1 MRAPHFTRVVRVLPD
16 VAAIGREFDYGVP
29 EDWLADGRA
38 SLVRV
43 GSLVRI
49 DLNGRRVGGWIVD
62 DDVEAPAGVTVRALA
77 KISGLGPDASVVD
90 LARWTAFRWAGRV
103 AAALT
108 AASPG
113 HVVTGL
119 PPATALPIAPVGA
132 TTVEAYADRAFRAE
146 CAVMRVPASIGDRA
160 LVLAA
165 IRAASARGGW
175 ALVLSPSVDRARSI
189 AGELRRANIAV
200 ALYPRDWAQAAAG
213 ATVVGARAAAFA
225 TTAKLGA
232 VLVLDE
238 HDESYKEER
247 APAWHARDV
256 AIERAQRAGVPC
268 VLSAPSPSLDATW
281 RDGQAWGE
289 LITLSRNEE
298 RAAWPIVDVIDVRRE
313 EPGGA
318 RLSAR
323 LVPALRGPGPV
334 VCVLNRTGRAR
345 LLACGACGELVR
357 CEIHRVPLVQD
368 DAGLLVCPRDDEARP
383 AVCAHCGSTSLR
395 NLRQGV
401 ARVREELEALANR
414 PVIEVTAA
422 HALKD
427 ARADVYIGTES
438 VLHQLDHA
446 KAVVFL
452 DFDQELLAPRTRASE
467 QAMTLLTRAARLVGP
482 RADGGRI
489 LVQTRWPRH
498 DVLEAAQR
506 ADPGRFADRER
517 GRRLEFGLPP
527 FCAEAL
533 ISGSAAAEYIDRLG
547 HPFGITVRGP
557 SNGQWLVTAAEHRP
571 LCDALA
577 AVERPAGRLRIE
589 VDPLRI

>member
-1 MRAPHFTRVVRVLPD
+1 VLPD

-29 EDWLADGRA
+29 AEWLDDERA
-38 SLVRV
+38 RLVRV

-49 DLNGRRVGGWIVD
+49 DLAGRRVGGWIVD
-62 DDVEAPAGVTVRALA
+62 DDVEAPEGVTVRALA
-77 KISGLGPDASVVD
+77 KISGLGPDTAIVS
-90 LARWTAFRWAGRV
+90 LARWTAWRWAGRV

-108 AASPG
+108 SASPG
-113 HVVTGL
+113 HVVTTL
-119 PPATALPIAPVGA
+119 PAATAMPVVPVAA
-132 TTVEAYADRAFRAE
+132 TTVDAYADRAFRAE
-146 CAVMRVPASIGDRA
+146 RAVMRVPASTGDRA

-165 IRAASARGGW
+165 ARAAAARGGW
-175 ALVLSPSVDRARSI
+175 ALVLSPSVDRARVI

-225 TTAKLGA
+225 TMPRLGA

-238 HDESYKEER
+238 HDEAYKEER

-256 AIERAQRAGVPC
+256 VIERAQREGAPC
-268 VLSAPSPSLDATW
+268 VLSAPSPSLDASW
-281 RDGQAWGE
+281 RDGRPWGE

-313 EPGGA
+313 SPGSA

-323 LVPALRGPGPV
+323 LVPVLRGSGPI

-345 LLACGACGELVR
+345 LLACSACGELVR
-357 CEIHRVPLVQD
+357 CERHRVPLTQD
-368 DAGLLVCPRDDEARP
+368 DAGMLVCPQGDEVRP

-401 ARVREELEALANR
+401 ARVREELEALAMR
-414 PVIEVTAA
+414 PVIEVTSA
-422 HALKD
+422 HVLRD
-427 ARADVYIGTES
+427 ARADVYIGTEA
-438 VLHQLDHA
+438 VLHQVEQA
-446 KAVVFL
+446 KAVIFL
-452 DFDQELLAPRTRASE
+452 DFDQELLAPRARASE

-498 DVLEAAQR
+498 DVLDAAQR
-506 ADPGRFADRER
+506 ADPGRFAERER
-517 GRRLEFGLPP
+517 LRRLELRLPP
-527 FCAEAL
+527 FAAQAL
-533 ISGSAAAEYIDRLG
+533 VSSSAAAEYIARLG
-547 HPFGITVRGP
+547 QPRGLTVQGP
-557 SNGQWLVTAAEHRP
+557 SNGQWLVTADDHRV

-577 AVERPAGRLRIE
+577 VVERPPGRVRIE

>member
-1 MRAPHFTRVVRVLPD
+1 VRAQHFDRVVRVLPD
-16 VAAIGREFDYGVP
+16 VAAIAREFDYGVP
-29 EDWLADGRA
+29 DEWLADGRA
-38 SLVRV
+38 SLVRI

-62 DDVEAPAGVTVRALA
+62 DDVEATEGVSVRALA
-77 KISGLGPDASVVD
+77 KISGLGPDAAVVD
-90 LARWTAFRWAGRV
+90 LARWTAWRWSGRV

-113 HVVTGL
+113 HVVTTL
-119 PPATALPIAPVGA
+119 PGRARPASVPVAA
-132 TTVEAYADRAFRAE
+132 TTVDGYADRAFRASR
-146 CAVMRVPASIGDRA
+146 AVMRVPASIGDRA
-160 LVLAA
+160 LVFAA
-165 IRAASARGGW
+165 VRSASERDGW

-189 AGELRRANIAV
+189 AAELRRANITC

-213 ATVVGARAAAFA
+213 ATVVGARATVFA
-225 TTAKLGA
+225 TMARLGA

-268 VLSAPSPSLDATW
+268 VLSAPSPSLDASW

-323 LVPALRGPGPV
+323 LVPVLRGPGPV

-357 CEIHRVPLVQD
+357 CETHRVPLTQD
-368 DAGLLVCPRDDEARP
+368 DAGLLVCPQGDESRP

-422 HALKD
+422 HALRD

-438 VLHQLDHA
+438 VLHQVDRA

-452 DFDQELLAPRTRASE
+452 DFDQ
-467 QAMTLLTRAARLVGP
+467 
-482 RADGGRI
+482 
-489 LVQTRWPRH
+489 
-498 DVLEAAQR
+498 
-506 ADPGRFADRER
+506 
-517 GRRLEFGLPP
+517 
-527 FCAEAL
+527 
-533 ISGSAAAEYIDRLG
+533 
-547 HPFGITVRGP
+547 
-557 SNGQWLVTAAEHRP
+557 
-571 LCDALA
+571 
-577 AVERPAGRLRIE
+577 
-589 VDPLRI
+589 

>member
-1 MRAPHFTRVVRVLPD
+1 VLPD

-29 EDWLADGRA
+29 ADWFDDARGT
-38 SLVRV
+38 LVRV
-43 GSLVRI
+43 GSVVRI
-49 DLNGRRVGGWIVD
+49 DLAGRRVGGWIVD
-62 DDVEAPAGVTVRALA
+62 DDVEAPEGVTVRALA
-77 KISGLGPDASVVD
+77 KISGLGPDASIVS
-90 LARWTAFRWAGRV
+90 LAGWAAWRWAGRV

-108 AASPG
+108 SASPG
-113 HVVTGL
+113 HVVTAL
-119 PPATALPIAPVGA
+119 PATAARPVVPVAA
-132 TTVEAYADRAFRAE
+132 TTVDAYADRAFRAE
-146 CAVMRVPASIGDRA
+146 RAVMRVPASIGDRA

-165 IRAASARGGW
+165 VRAATARDGW
-175 ALVLSPSVDRARSI
+175 ALVLSPSVDRARVI
-189 AGELRRANIAV
+189 AAELRRANIAV

-225 TTAKLGA
+225 TMPRLGA
-232 VLVLDE
+232 VLVIDE
-238 HDESYKEER
+238 HDEAYKEER

-256 AIERAQRAGVPC
+256 AIERAQREGAPC
-268 VLSAPSPSLDATW
+268 VLSAPSPSLDASW
-281 RDGQAWGE
+281 RDGQPWGE

-313 EPGGA
+313 GPGGA

-323 LVPALRGPGPV
+323 LVPVLRGAGPV

-345 LLACGACGELVR
+345 LLACAACGELAR
-357 CEIHRVPLVQD
+357 CERHRVPLTQN
-368 DAGLLVCPRDDEARP
+368 DAGLLVCPQGDETRP

-401 ARVREELEALANR
+401 ARMREELEALAMR

-422 HALKD
+422 HVLRD
-427 ARADVYIGTES
+427 ARADVYIGTEA
-438 VLHQLDHA
+438 VLHQVDHA
-446 KAVVFL
+446 KAVIFL
-452 DFDQELLAPRTRASE
+452 DFDQELLAPRARASE

-498 DVLEAAQR
+498 DVLDAAQR
-506 ADPGRFADRER
+506 ADPGRFAERER
-517 GRRLEFGLPP
+517 GRRRELALPP
-527 FCAEAL
+527 FVAQAL
-533 ISGSAAAEYIDRLG
+533 ISGSAGAEYVARLG
-547 HPFGITVRGP
+547 HPLGLTVQGP
-557 SNGQWLVTAAEHRP
+557 SNAQWLVTAADHHA

-577 AVERPAGRLRIE
+577 IVERPPGRVRIE

>member
-1 MRAPHFTRVVRVLPD
+1 MRARHFTRIVRVVPD

-29 EDWLADGRA
+29 DEWLADGRA

-43 GSLVRI
+43 GSIVRI

-62 DDVEAPAGVTVRALA
+62 DDVEAPEGVTVRALA
-77 KISGLGPDASVVD
+77 KISGLGPDATVVA
-90 LARWTAFRWAGRV
+90 LARWTAWRWVGR
-103 AAALT
+103 AAAVLT
-108 AASPG
+108 SASPG

-119 PPATALPIAPVGA
+119 PAATAIPGVPVGA
-132 TTVEAYADRAFRAE
+132 TTVEAYADGAFKAE
-146 CAVMRVPASIGDRA
+146 RAVMRVPASIGDRA

-165 IRAASARGGW
+165 VRAAAARGGW

-225 TTAKLGA
+225 TMAQLGA

-256 AIERAQRAGVPC
+256 AIERARRAGVPC
-268 VLSAPSPSLDATW
+268 VISAPSPSLDALW
-281 RDGQAWGE
+281 RDGHAWGS

-318 RLSAR
+318 RLSER
-323 LVPALRGPGPV
+323 LVPVLRGTGPV

-345 LLACGACGELVR
+345 LLACAACGELAR
-357 CEIHRVPLVQD
+357 CEAHRVPLTQN
-368 DAGLLVCPRDDEARP
+368 DAGSLVCPRDDETRP
-383 AVCAHCGSTSLR
+383 AVCANCGSTSLR

-414 PVIEVTAA
+414 QVIEVTAA

-427 ARADVYIGTES
+427 TRADVYIGTES

-446 KAVVFL
+446 KAVIFL

-506 ADPGRFADRER
+506 ADPGRFAERER
-517 GRRLEFGLPP
+517 GRRLELALPP
-527 FCAEAL
+527 FCAQAL
-533 ISGSAAAEYIDRLG
+533 VSGSAAAEYIDRLG

-557 SNGQWLVTAAEHRP
+557 SNGQWLVTATEHGP
-571 LCDALA
+571 LCDALG
-577 AVERPAGRLRIE
+577 AVERPSGRLRVE

>member
-1 MRAPHFTRVVRVLPD
+1 MLPD

-29 EDWLADGRA
+29 AEWFDDERA
-38 SLVRV
+38 RLVRV

-49 DLNGRRVGGWIVD
+49 DLAGRRVGGWIVD
-62 DDVEAPAGVTVRALA
+62 DDVEAPEGVTVRALA
-77 KISGLGPDASVVD
+77 KISGLGPDTAIVS
-90 LARWTAFRWAGRV
+90 LARWTAWRWAGRV

-108 AASPG
+108 SASPG
-113 HVVTGL
+113 HVVTTL
-119 PPATALPIAPVGA
+119 PAAAGRPVVPVAA
-132 TTVEAYADRAFRAE
+132 TTVDAYADRAFRAE
-146 CAVMRVPASIGDRA
+146 RAVMRVPASTGDRA

-165 IRAASARGGW
+165 VRAAAARGGW
-175 ALVLSPSVDRARSI
+175 ALVLSPSVDRARVI
-189 AGELRRANIAV
+189 AAELRRANIAV

-225 TTAKLGA
+225 TMPRLGA
-232 VLVLDE
+232 VLVIDE
-238 HDESYKEER
+238 HDEAYKEER

-256 AIERAQRAGVPC
+256 VIERAQREGAPC
-268 VLSAPSPSLDATW
+268 VLSAPSPSLDASW
-281 RDGQAWGE
+281 RDGRPWGE

-313 EPGGA
+313 SPGSA

-323 LVPALRGPGPV
+323 LVPVLRGPGPV

-345 LLACGACGELVR
+345 LLACSACGELVR
-357 CEIHRVPLVQD
+357 CERHRVPLTQD
-368 DAGLLVCPRDDEARP
+368 DAGLLVCSQGDEARP

-401 ARVREELEALANR
+401 ARVREELEALAMR

-422 HALKD
+422 HVLRD
-427 ARADVYIGTES
+427 ARADVYIGTEA
-438 VLHQLDHA
+438 VLHQVEQA
-446 KAVVFL
+446 TAVIFL
-452 DFDQELLAPRTRASE
+452 DFDQELLAPRARASE

-498 DVLEAAQR
+498 DVLDAAQR
-506 ADPGRFADRER
+506 ADPGRFAERER
-517 GRRLEFGLPP
+517 LRRLELRLPP
-527 FCAEAL
+527 FAAQAL
-533 ISGSAAAEYIDRLG
+533 VSSSAAAEYIARLG
-547 HPFGITVRGP
+547 QPRGLTVQGP
-557 SNGQWLVTAAEHRP
+557 SNGQWLVTADDHRA

-577 AVERPAGRLRIE
+577 VVERPPGRVRIE

>member
-1 MRAPHFTRVVRVLPD
+1 
-16 VAAIGREFDYGVP
+16 
-29 EDWLADGRA
+29 
-38 SLVRV
+38 
-43 GSLVRI
+43 
-49 DLNGRRVGGWIVD
+49 
-62 DDVEAPAGVTVRALA
+62 
-77 KISGLGPDASVVD
+77 
-90 LARWTAFRWAGRV
+90 
-103 AAALT
+103 
-108 AASPG
+108 
-113 HVVTGL
+113 
-119 PPATALPIAPVGA
+119 
-132 TTVEAYADRAFRAE
+132 
-146 CAVMRVPASIGDRA
+146 
-160 LVLAA
+160 
-165 IRAASARGGW
+165 
-175 ALVLSPSVDRARSI
+175 
-189 AGELRRANIAV
+189 
-200 ALYPRDWAQAAAG
+200 
-213 ATVVGARAAAFA
+213 
-225 TTAKLGA
+225 
-232 VLVLDE
+232 VLDE

-247 APAWHARDV
+247 SPAWHARDV
-256 AIERAQRAGVPC
+256 AIERARRAGVPC
-268 VLSAPSPSLDATW
+268 VLSAPSPTLDASW
-281 RDGQAWGE
+281 RDGHAWGE

-345 LLACGACGELVR
+345 LLACAACGELVR
-357 CEIHRVPLVQD
+357 CETHRVPLLQD

-422 HALKD
+422 HALKE
-427 ARADVYIGTES
+427 ARADVYIGTEA

-446 KAVVFL
+446 KAVIFL

-506 ADPGRFADRER
+506 ADPGRFAERER
-517 GRRLEFGLPP
+517 VRRLELGMPP
-527 FCAEAL
+527 FRAEAL
-533 ISGSAAAEYIDRLG
+533 VSGSAAAEYIERLG
-547 HPFGITVRGP
+547 HPLGITVRGP
-557 SNGQWLVTAAEHRP
+557 SNGQWLVTAPEHKP
-571 LCDALA
+571 LCDSLG
-577 AVERPAGRLRIE
+577 AVERPPGRLRIE